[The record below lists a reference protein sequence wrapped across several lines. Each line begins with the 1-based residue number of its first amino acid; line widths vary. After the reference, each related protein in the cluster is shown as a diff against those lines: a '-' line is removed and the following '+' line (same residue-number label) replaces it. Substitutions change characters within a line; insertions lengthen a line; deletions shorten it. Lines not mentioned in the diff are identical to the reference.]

1 MFLFPRHEKS
11 LRKVLGF
18 VVSQLIKYLDNL
30 RIKVFRIPG
39 KSEYISEIV
48 LTMKVLQFVANT
60 ATYLDVSPLKSSLSI
75 DATIN

>member
-18 VVSQLIKYLDNL
+18 VVNQLIKYLDNL
-30 RIKVFRIPG
+30 RTKVFHIPG

-60 ATYLDVSPLKSSLSI
+60 ATCLDVVPLSPSLSI
-75 DATIN
+75 DATTN